1 MTVHDINDLNDPQ
14 QENLMCLLKESSGA
28 HLEKIK
34 IKFSIANKKKKAYI
48 HEDIWNSLVTGLI
61 PLSSF
66 MSWLCSSNLE
76 GNNSIFVYEPE
87 DTKVFKTN
95 SLEKLYKKLQ
105 SGLTPLY
112 NINKDTLKTIELV
125 DLQMI
130 KETKQ
135 LLITFAAP
143 SQLQIKD
150 KDNSTT
156 HLENEI
162 YFAYFI
168 VDYTYEHI
176 VLLMHPTANL
186 ISIGGETKKEWDD
199 LTWIL
204 LKAFRDKI
212 FPFETLNPEWIV
224 TTLFE
229 ITEEFFNHNNPQI
242 DNKMEEIKQNLIP
255 DLLKKIKKADTS
267 FEDEEYAFRFERSLE
282 NIFEN
287 ELINS
292 YGTISKKF
300 PFNVFLQESD
310 RGITQFKT
318 NARGQ
323 ALNYAEA
330 GEFVK
335 LMWNRGDIVSLGITY
350 IEKDENTLEKKHS
363 YKVYKTSDYYSFKK
377 TNTTGT
383 KKEVIDYV
391 LRVFDEY
398 KQKVQSSLPDA
409 GDIEQRTYDA
419 ENE

>member
-1 MTVHDINDLNDPQ
+1 MELHNINDLTDPQ
-14 QENLMCLLKESSGA
+14 QDNLMNLLQETSGA

-34 IKFSIANKKKKAYI
+34 IKYGIANKKKKSLI
-48 HEDIWNSLVTGLI
+48 HENIWHSLLTGLI
-61 PLSSF
+61 PLTDF
-66 MSWLCSSNLE
+66 TSWLCSCNLE
-76 GNNSIFVYEPE
+76 GNNSIFVYEPA
-87 DTKVFKTN
+87 DKKVFKTN
-95 SLEKLYKKLQ
+95 SLEKIYKDLQ
-105 SGLTPLY
+105 PKLTPLY

-125 DLQMI
+125 DLQI
-130 KETKQ
+130 KNESNQ

-156 HLENEI
+156 RLEKEI

-168 VDYTYEHI
+168 LDYTYEHI

-204 LKAFRDKI
+204 LTAFKNQI
-212 FPFETLNPEWIV
+212 FSFNSADPEWV
-224 TTLFE
+224 VDSLYE
-229 ITEEFFNHNNPQI
+229 ITEEYFNHNNPQI
-242 DNKMEEIKQNLIP
+242 DNKMKEISSDVIP
-255 DLLKKIKKADTS
+255 DLLNKIKEVDSS
-267 FEDEEYAFRFERSLE
+267 FENDEYLLRFERSLE

-292 YGTISKKF
+292 YGAITKNF
-300 PFNVFLQESD
+300 PFEVFLQESD
-310 RGITQFKT
+310 KGITQFKT
-318 NARGQ
+318 NSRGQ
-323 ALNYAEA
+323 ALNYADA

-335 LMWNRGDIVSLGITY
+335 LMWNHGDIVSLGITY
-350 IEKDENTLEKKHS
+350 IEKDENALEKKHS
-363 YKVYKTSDYYSFKK
+363 YKVTKTSNYYSFKK

-391 LRVFDEY
+391 LRVFDDY
-398 KQKVQSSLPDA
+398 KQKVQSPLSDA
-409 GDIEQRTYDA
+409 GEIEQRTYDA